1 MSLRSALLLAILVFV
16 ATLLVRLPASVLMP
30 LLPAGI
36 GCEMPGGTLWQGSCA
51 RLRYGSLSLSGF
63 SWKLHPAAL
72 LRLRVS
78 AELSSED
85 PRARGHTQV
94 ELTRD
99 GGIHLQA
106 LSAQLP
112 LQGGLRLFP
121 QGLAGTLQI
130 AVQDARLR
138 HDQLLA
144 LQGSIRV
151 LQLRS
156 EDEPADLGNFELQF
170 PAAAGTGPIEGQLH
184 DLGGPLSVSGQLRLL
199 RGGGYDLSGWVAAR
213 PQASPDL
220 IQALQLLGPPDAQ
233 GRRMFSLAGSL

>member
-16 ATLLVRLPASVLMP
+16 ATLLARLPARALTP
-30 LLPAGI
+30 LLPAGVS
-36 GCEMPGGTLWQGSCA
+36 CEMPGGTVWHGSCA
-51 RLRYGSLSLSGF
+51 RLRDGSFSLEGIN
-63 SWKLHPAAL
+63 WTVHPAAL
-72 LRLRVS
+72 LRLRLS
-78 AELSSED
+78 AELSSDD
-85 PRARGHTQV
+85 PRALGHTSV

-99 GGIHLQA
+99 GQIRLQG

-112 LQGGLRLFP
+112 LSGGLRLFP

-130 AVQDARLR
+130 ALDEARLQ

-156 EDEPADLGNFELQF
+156 EDEPADLGNFELLF
-170 PAAAGTGPIEGQLH
+170 PAAPEGAPIEGQLH
-184 DLGGPLSVSGQLRLL
+184 DLGGPLSVRGQLRLM
-199 RGGGYDLSGWVAAR
+199 RGGGYDLSGWVVAR

-220 IQALQLLGPPDAQ
+220 IQALQLLGSPDAE